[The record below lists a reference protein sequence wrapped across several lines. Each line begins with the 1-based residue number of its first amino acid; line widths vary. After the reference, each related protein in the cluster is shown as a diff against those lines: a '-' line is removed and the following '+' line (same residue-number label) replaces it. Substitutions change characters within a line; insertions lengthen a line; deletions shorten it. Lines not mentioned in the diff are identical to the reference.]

1 MNVSTK
7 CAANPYY
14 FLAINTTLAFDNTL
28 DFRKNLIE
36 RTYKLIMRTD
46 DKVRDETLQYDVTR
60 DTPNISEISSGKIDK
75 YEYITGQEIL
85 PPDQSRMLEQ
95 AKFTRY
101 LLGKELKKQI
111 KYQIE
116 KKKKLK
122 IKDNTKKKKKKKH
135 LKLMEKLLD

>member
-75 YEYITGQEIL
+75 YEYITGEEIL

-95 AKFTRY
+95 AKFTHY

-116 KKKKLK
+116 KKKLK
-122 IKDNTKKKKKKKH
+122 IKENTKKKNT
-135 LKLMEKLLD
+135 

>member
-95 AKFTRY
+95 AKFTCY

-116 KKKKLK
+116 KKK
-122 IKDNTKKKKKKKH
+122 IKDQGDHQKKKKKNT
-135 LKLMEKLLD
+135 